1 MEVSTQLAIA
11 DLQKSQA
18 ELESQLKNG
27 FYVHET
33 NTEVDITNMR
43 KEAVVEAL
51 FNGTAPCGMGYIANA
66 ADGQGKKYTRES
78 AREDLLSIIKRRDT
92 MYFDYLHGKRMKL
105 HIGRDVVDIR
115 RYNSGANKE
124 GLGQS
129 ILVDLKKD
137 PSAFYLSS
145 AEMRADPIWQYCH
158 PNEMKSI
165 INYFCTALI
174 FTSILFAIFSL

>member
-1 MEVSTQLAIA
+1 MEVATQLAIA

-18 ELESQLKNG
+18 ELDSGSYGYE
-27 FYVHET
+27 E
-33 NTEVDITNMR
+33 NTQVDITNMR

-66 ADGQGKKYTRES
+66 ADGQGKNYTRES
-78 AREDLLSIIKRRDT
+78 AREDLLSIIKRGDT

-124 GLGQS
+124 GLGQR
-129 ILVDLKKD
+129 ILVELKKD
-137 PSAFYLSS
+137 PSAFYFSS

-158 PNEMKSI
+158 PYEFKSI
-165 INYFCTALI
+165 IKYVCAAFTL
-174 FTSILFAIFSL
+174 TSILFAIFFL